1 MSIKNNPS
9 KDPIY
14 IEGVSRDPKS
24 RHSRALYQCGYCGNK
39 FIARFC
45 EVLPGKVRSCGC
57 LRRSRRSD
65 HTNRVLDS
73 WGANKTSW
81 VGDRFLSHARLQP
94 RARAEADS
102 KLMKSLGIK
111 DKDILFKAAQAVK
124 QQSVLPTHT
133 AVGST
138 QKCIQAQHSRY
149 SSGDVPS
156 ATFAPVSKQPLVEP
170 SHQTIITVGAGG
182 ILNMNRTEKLIREV
196 PFEQTEEAFYA
207 TQEYFNEFRQM
218 PPEDLNLKIWM
229 QQKQA
234 AYRRT
239 RLAN

>member
-1 MSIKNNPS
+1 MKNNPL

-14 IEGVSRDPKS
+14 VEPVSRDPKS

-45 EVLPGKVRSCGC
+45 EVLAGKVRSCGC

-73 WGANKTSW
+73 WGANRTSW

-94 RARAEADS
+94 RARTEADS

-133 AVGST
+133 AVEST
-138 QKCIQAQHSRY
+138 QKCIQAQHSRH

-156 ATFAPVSKQPLVEP
+156 APSAPASKQPLVGP
-170 SHQTIITVGAGG
+170 SHRTIINVGRGG
-182 ILNMNRTEKLIREV
+182 VVNVNRTEKLIREV
-196 PFEQTEEAFYA
+196 PFQETEEAFYA
-207 TQEYFNEFRQM
+207 TQEYFNEFCQM
-218 PPEDLNLKIWM
+218 PPEDFDLKSWI

-234 AYRRT
+234 AYLQS